1 MIENTFGKNIVPD
14 NDAERLIALKRYRIM
29 DTPSEESF
37 DNIAKLA
44 SEIFNVPISLLSL
57 VDADRVFFKSNVGMG
72 KAKEANRGH
81 SLCALAILD
90 ERVTVFE
97 DALKEPCLIANP
109 NVAGDFGLG
118 FYAGAPLITHDGFMI
133 GTLCVIDKQPRLF
146 SKQDEKILA
155 GLARAAMDQVELRLS
170 ALTEINKQQVANDD
184 LTQQREET
192 EAINDELTTINED
205 LRQSQATVNSI
216 MDEAA
221 AINEELNAANK
232 ELHSSQEHLVKA
244 NESLMESES
253 RFRNLITQAPVA
265 IATLGGRKLIVS
277 SANQMIL
284 DIWGKSAAIIGQP
297 LHVALPELEGQPF
310 LEILDNVFTSGQPFY
325 GNEVKVSLIQEGTL
339 RDCYINFVYHPI
351 KGDNDTTRD
360 IMVVATDVTTHVEA
374 RLQLEAAEQRFRMI
388 SDNIAQLAWM
398 ANAEG
403 SIFWYNKR
411 WFDFTGTTLEEMQ
424 GGGWQR
430 VHHPDH
436 LDRVAEKIARHFKSG
451 EDWEDVFPLLGT
463 NGKYRWFLSR
473 AVPIKNA
480 EGEILNWFGTN
491 TDITEQHSLE
501 QRKDEFLSIAS
512 HELKTPITSLKA
524 SLQLLDRMKNQ
535 PALPMQAKLID
546 QANRSMDK
554 MGVLIDE
561 LLNVNRLTEGQLP
574 LDKTTFTIAEMLN
587 LCCNHVRVEGQHELI
602 LQGDDK
608 LQIYADEH
616 RIDQVVVNFVNNA
629 VKYAPSSKNIYLIV
643 EKIDNKAKVSVRD
656 TGPGVA
662 PEKIPFLFDRYYRAD
677 HSSKNY
683 SGLGLGLYIS
693 AEIVKRHGGEIGV
706 DSELGKGSTFWFTLP
721 ITA

>member
-1 MIENTFGKNIVPD
+1 
-14 NDAERLIALKRYRIM
+14 M
-29 DTPSEESF
+29 DGQCGR
-37 DNIAKLA
+37 
-44 SEIFNVPISLLSL
+44 FN
-57 VDADRVFFKSNVGMG
+57 
-72 KAKEANRGH
+72 
-81 SLCALAILD
+81 
-90 ERVTVFE
+90 
-97 DALKEPCLIANP
+97 
-109 NVAGDFGLG
+109 
-118 FYAGAPLITHDGFMI
+118 
-133 GTLCVIDKQPRLF
+133 
-146 SKQDEKILA
+146 
-155 GLARAAMDQVELRLS
+155 
-170 ALTEINKQQVANDD
+170 
-184 LTQQREET
+184 
-192 EAINDELTTINED
+192 
-205 LRQSQATVNSI
+205 
-216 MDEAA
+216 
-221 AINEELNAANK
+221 
-232 ELHSSQEHLVKA
+232 
-244 NESLMESES
+244 
-253 RFRNLITQAPVA
+253 
-265 IATLGGRKLIVS
+265 
-277 SANQMIL
+277 
-284 DIWGKSAAIIGQP
+284 
-297 LHVALPELEGQPF
+297 
-310 LEILDNVFTSGQPFY
+310 
-325 GNEVKVSLIQEGTL
+325 
-339 RDCYINFVYHPI
+339 
-351 KGDNDTTRD
+351 
-360 IMVVATDVTTHVEA
+360 
-374 RLQLEAAEQRFRMI
+374 
-388 SDNIAQLAWM
+388 
-398 ANAEG
+398 
-403 SIFWYNKR
+403 FWYNKR

>member
-310 LEILDNVFTSGQPFY
+310 
-325 GNEVKVSLIQEGTL
+325 
-339 RDCYINFVYHPI
+339 
-351 KGDNDTTRD
+351 
-360 IMVVATDVTTHVEA
+360 
-374 RLQLEAAEQRFRMI
+374 
-388 SDNIAQLAWM
+388 
-398 ANAEG
+398 
-403 SIFWYNKR
+403 
-411 WFDFTGTTLEEMQ
+411 
-424 GGGWQR
+424 
-430 VHHPDH
+430 
-436 LDRVAEKIARHFKSG
+436 
-451 EDWEDVFPLLGT
+451 
-463 NGKYRWFLSR
+463 
-473 AVPIKNA
+473 
-480 EGEILNWFGTN
+480 
-491 TDITEQHSLE
+491 
-501 QRKDEFLSIAS
+501 
-512 HELKTPITSLKA
+512 
-524 SLQLLDRMKNQ
+524 
-535 PALPMQAKLID
+535 
-546 QANRSMDK
+546 
-554 MGVLIDE
+554 
-561 LLNVNRLTEGQLP
+561 
-574 LDKTTFTIAEMLN
+574 
-587 LCCNHVRVEGQHELI
+587 
-602 LQGDDK
+602 
-608 LQIYADEH
+608 
-616 RIDQVVVNFVNNA
+616 
-629 VKYAPSSKNIYLIV
+629 
-643 EKIDNKAKVSVRD
+643 
-656 TGPGVA
+656 
-662 PEKIPFLFDRYYRAD
+662 
-677 HSSKNY
+677 
-683 SGLGLGLYIS
+683 
-693 AEIVKRHGGEIGV
+693 
-706 DSELGKGSTFWFTLP
+706 
-721 ITA
+721 